1 MMKNRFKK
9 MLLLFAAVFML
20 FGTGVMA
27 KADAMVFPNPVES
40 VDMNVVVSAKD
51 GTDYLYLRY
60 GPSMDYGIIC
70 NIYNGTNLH
79 ITSRTLDEGGGFYW
93 GYCQYNDRYGW
104 ISLKHTD
111 PAGSSSGSSGS
122 SGSHEA
128 ADWDVVVE
136 ATDGTDYLYL
146 RSGPSMD
153 YKIIMNLYNG
163 TPLHITEKATDPG
176 GGFQWGRTNYNGQ
189 DGWVSLKHVSDAA
202 DYNARHSTP
211 TPTATP
217 SPTATPKPTA
227 TATPTPT
234 PNASTPTPTP
244 NAATPTPAQQ
254 PSTPA
259 PTSAPNPTPVPE
271 IEHRGGVIGRIL
283 GLMLNMK
290 FLIILVIA
298 IVVVLVLTGVLLHA
312 KNKNNRRR

>member
-9 MLLLFAAVFML
+9 MLLLFAAVFLL

-70 NIYNGTNLH
+70 NIYDGTNLH
-79 ITSRTLDEGGGFYW
+79 ITERTLDEGGGFYW

-111 PAGSSSGSSGS
+111 PAGSSGSSGS
-122 SGSHEA
+122 SGGHEA

-202 DYNARHSTP
+202 DYNARHGTP

-234 PNASTPTPTP
+234 PNVTTPTPTP
-244 NAATPTPAQQ
+244 NASAPTQQ

-259 PTSAPNPTPVPE
+259 PTSTPYPTPVPE